1 MPEQKSSNAQHRLEE
16 ADALRETQTYV
27 LKLFV
32 SGSTPRSLLAIENIR
47 RICDEHL
54 RGRYQ
59 LQVIDIYQ
67 QPQFAKSEQII
78 AAPTLI
84 KKLPAPLRRFVGD
97 LSDEEKV
104 LVGLDLLPAH
114 SGE

>member
-1 MPEQKSSNAQHRLEE
+1 MPDQRSSDAQRRLEK
-16 ADALRETQTYV
+16 AAALRDNQTYV

-32 SGSTPRSLLAIENIR
+32 SGSTPRSLKAIENIR
-47 RICDEHL
+47 RICDEYL

-84 KKLPAPLRRFVGD
+84 KKLPAPLRMFVGD
-97 LSDEEKV
+97 LSDERKI
-104 LVGLDLLPAH
+104 LVGLDLQPA
-114 SGE
+114 

>member
-1 MPEQKSSNAQHRLEE
+1 MPGQRSSGAQHRLEK
-16 ADALRETQTYV
+16 AAALRENQTYV

-32 SGSTPRSLLAIENIR
+32 SGSTPRSLMAIENIR

-54 RGRYQ
+54 SGRYQ

-97 LSDEEKV
+97 LSDEQKI
-104 LVGLDLLPAH
+104 LVGLDLVPAPT
-114 SGE
+114 GE